1 MQVKDN
7 RCMSEKATRSSCP
20 INIALE
26 LFGDKWTLLIVRDMM
41 FRQLQAYGDFLNSP
55 EGISTN
61 ILADRLKQLESN
73 GLIRKYP
80 DPGDGKKYIYLLTEK
95 GEELMP
101 VLIEMIRWGMKYSED
116 SAMPVEI
123 RKRLETDLDG
133 FIEQSRTVIRRKREA
148 LLKN

>member
-1 MQVKDN
+1 
-7 RCMSEKATRSSCP
+7 MSEKATRSSCP